1 MLIKK
6 SNNKKHIDIE
16 TLKKILLKTSITYFW
31 TDGSPVESTEKEIPQ
46 TFYQVYSSKKIHDW
60 NDRELFTFH
69 V

>member
-16 TLKKILLKTSITYFW
+16 TLKKILLITYFW

-46 TFYQVYSSKKIHDW
+46 TFYQVYSSKKIHD
-60 NDRELFTFH
+60 
-69 V
+69 